1 MVFIDYKGQKIEL
14 TTESW
19 EIHIKENHP
28 DISVSE
34 IEETLKN
41 PDEVWESQNRT
52 DAELYYK
59 RKKTSVSGKIRYW
72 MVAVK
77 KVNSGSF
84 VSSAMTKSTV
94 VGSKLLYKK
103 TGGVE

>member
-14 TTESW
+14 TTEAW

-41 PDEVWESQNRT
+41 PDEGWESQNRT

>member
-14 TTESW
+14 TTEAW

-28 DISVSE
+28 DITVSE

-52 DAELYYK
+52 DTELYYK

>member
-14 TTESW
+14 TTEAW

-72 MVAVK
+72 RVAVK

>member
-14 TTESW
+14 TTEAW

-52 DAELYYK
+52 DTELYYK

>member
-14 TTESW
+14 TTEAW

>member
-14 TTESW
+14 TTEAW

-72 MVAVK
+72 MVAVE

>member
-14 TTESW
+14 TTEAW

-28 DISVSE
+28 DISVSD

>member
-14 TTESW
+14 TTEAW

-59 RKKTSVSGKIRYW
+59 CKKTSVSGKIRYW

>member
-14 TTESW
+14 TTEAW

-94 VGSKLLYKK
+94 VGSMLLYKK

>member
-14 TTESW
+14 TTEAW

-41 PDEVWESQNRT
+41 PDEVWESQNRADT
-52 DAELYYK
+52 ELYYK

-94 VGSKLLYKK
+94 VGSKILYKK

>member
-14 TTESW
+14 TTEAW

-77 KVNSGSF
+77 KSQFRCLCFFGND
-84 VSSAMTKSTV
+84 
-94 VGSKLLYKK
+94 KK
-103 TGGVE
+103 YSRWFQAFIQKNWRC